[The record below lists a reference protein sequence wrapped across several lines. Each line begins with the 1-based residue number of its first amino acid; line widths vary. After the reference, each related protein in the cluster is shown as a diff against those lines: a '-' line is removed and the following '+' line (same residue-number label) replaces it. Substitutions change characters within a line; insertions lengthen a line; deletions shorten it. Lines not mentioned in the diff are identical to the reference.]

1 MQLGKASDVQPEQA
15 DPKALAARL
24 KALKEEQAQLNA
36 RQQAILAEQEEL
48 LRRF

>member
-1 MQLGKASDVQPEQA
+1 MQPEQA

-48 LRRF
+48 QEELLRRF